1 MDYFV
6 SMKLTEDEESGFIT
20 MINLQFIA
28 EVNMPYSAATDLF
41 VSGKTN
47 MTVLEQSAEI
57 TNDW

>member
-6 SMKLTEDEESGFIT
+6 SMKSTVDEESSFIT
-20 MINLQFIA
+20 MINLQCIA
-28 EVNMPYSAATDLF
+28 EVNMSYRAATDFF

-47 MTVLEQSAEI
+47 MTVLVQSAEI

>member
-6 SMKLTEDEESGFIT
+6 SMKLTVDEESGFIT

-28 EVNMPYSAATDLF
+28 KVNM
-41 VSGKTN
+41 SGKTN